1 MNLSPGQQTQAF
13 TPHPISTDSGFG
25 WKSLTLFLLT
35 IVAVYLCLRML
46 QPFLPAITGAIVL
59 AIVTYHPH
67 RWIAARLRSP
77 SIAAATSVALVTLGI
92 IGPTFLLAQS
102 FGYRVLAAIQAI
114 QSGSAQRSLE
124 LFLDQSPRMDAIVQ
138 FSLDNV
144 TPSQAFD
151 KSAGFLTAHIAALLA
166 GSLGALTQIVIM
178 LFVLFFAYRDSD
190 LALNSL
196 RALVPLSPRET
207 DHLFSRLVDTI
218 RATVMGHFV
227 VSAIQGVVAAIV
239 FAFIGLPSAATLL
252 GAATALAAIIP
263 SFGAFVVW
271 IPVAIY
277 LALTHHWIQ
286 AAILMAVGTLIISTL
301 DNVLYP
307 IMVGTQLRL
316 HTIPI
321 FFSIL
326 GGVFVFGISGLIL
339 GPIAC
344 ALAQS
349 LLDIW
354 RQRLTP
360 APTTPEQ

>member
-1 MNLSPGQQTQAF
+1 MNLPSGQQPAAVAPQPPATNA
-13 TPHPISTDSGFG
+13 GFS
-25 WKSLTLFLLT
+25 WKNLTLFLLT
-35 IVAVYLCLRML
+35 IVAVLLCLRML

-59 AIVTYHPH
+59 AVVTCHPY

-77 SIAAATSVALVTLGI
+77 SVAAATSVALVALGI

-102 FGYRVLAAIQAI
+102 FGYRVLAAIQAV
-114 QSGSAQRSLE
+114 QSGSAQHSLQQ
-124 LFLDQSPRMDAIVQ
+124 FLDHSPRIDAIVQ
-138 FSLDNV
+138 FSLDNI

-151 KSAGFLTAHIAALLA
+151 KSAGFLTAHIGALLA
-166 GSLGALTQIVIM
+166 GSLTALTQIVIM
-178 LFVLFFAYRDSD
+178 LFVLFFVYRDSD
-190 LALNSL
+190 LALPAL
-196 RALVPLSPRET
+196 RAIVPLSPRET
-207 DHLFSRLVDTI
+207 DHLFARLVDTI

-227 VSAIQGVVAAIV
+227 VSAIQGVVAGIV
-239 FAFIGLPSAATLL
+239 FAFIGLSGAATLL
-252 GAATALAAIIP
+252 GAATAFAAIIP
-263 SFGAFVVW
+263 SFGAFAVW
-271 IPVAIY
+271 LPVAIY

-286 AAILMAVGTLIISTL
+286 AAILMAVGTLVISTL

-326 GGVFVFGISGLIL
+326 GGVIVFGISGLIL
-339 GPIAC
+339 GPIAY

-354 RQRLTP
+354 CQRLTHDEP
-360 APTTPEQ
+360 